1 MFGVGCLT
9 CLMKLC
15 WYFSSEGRQIAW
27 LTYWFC
33 ACGGR
38 LLLANRNELD
48 AFFSEYKLLN
58 WLLLCAGLD

>member
-1 MFGVGCLT
+1 
-9 CLMKLC
+9 MKLC